1 MEANSKLSATHLGR
15 FIWEHTRGAIMSIML
30 IVFIVAVCGMFVK
43 SDIIVGISTLVAL
56 FSAWNLLID
65 SGLVS

>member
-1 MEANSKLSATHLGR
+1 
-15 FIWEHTRGAIMSIML
+15 MSIML
-30 IVFIVAVCGMFVK
+30 IAFVVAVCGMFVK